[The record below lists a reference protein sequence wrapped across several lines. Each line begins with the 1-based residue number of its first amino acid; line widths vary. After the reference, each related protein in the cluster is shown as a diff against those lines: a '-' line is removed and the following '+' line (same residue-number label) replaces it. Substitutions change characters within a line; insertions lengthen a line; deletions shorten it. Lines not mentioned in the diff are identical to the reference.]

1 MANVVKSIT
10 LFDNGYAFVNDEAGN
25 IIYHPKMDVA
35 TMKVQPKVPV
45 GLLSHDKFIS
55 YDFEG
60 FAKQAVWLPLN
71 NGMRLNVTVPVD
83 EINADWQN

>member
-25 IIYHPKMDVA
+25 NIYHPKMDVA